1 MEIALVPFGARA
13 VRLDELGFLQ
23 IKKQPF
29 VFRGDDLISPM
40 VRRRFAT
47 NVASENSQRVA
58 MVPIAGEHLPNRV
71 APGEQQGYH
80 ERYSQVGTQRRGVQS
95 ARCTKP
101 ANLRREQQTEW
112 RDNRKNSIDALGW
125 N

>member
-1 MEIALVPFGARA
+1 
-13 VRLDELGFLQ
+13 
-23 IKKQPF
+23 
-29 VFRGDDLISPM
+29 M

-58 MVPIAGEHLPNRV
+58 MVPIASDHLPNRV

-95 ARCTKP
+95 ARCTMP

-112 RDNRKNSIDALGW
+112 REQREKTLDAPW
-125 N
+125 WAVRHQAHAPPRPA

>member
-80 ERYSQVGTQRRGVQS
+80 ERYRQVGARGRVIQSVRGSRRHTS
-95 ARCTKP
+95 
-101 ANLRREQQTEW
+101 RR
-112 RDNRKNSIDALGW
+112 
-125 N
+125 